1 LRGSTHVYAV
11 DLIDEGFGRVLDIA
25 RDRGGLDGVILAA
38 TYHRAF
44 DILPHNPIHRV
55 VYHEGGA
62 AYFHPDP
69 RRYEGLRV
77 RPMVSSL
84 ARDIDPLGLLM
95 DEAGRRGM
103 AVRAWTNHLQETDQG
118 PAHPDLTVRNA
129 MGDSYPR
136 WLCPANPDVRA
147 YVAAISSDIARY
159 GVETLMLESMCY
171 QPWDIIFAAGR
182 THYPYTPIARWLLSL
197 CFCDHCLA
205 AAQGAGV
212 RGGELRRFVRDELTG
227 ILAGERSVLEDI
239 PFEPDQVGAL
249 AGGEMGAF
257 MDVRRAVVESFVAET
272 VDAVRRASS
281 ARVAAFDWSGGLV
294 GYAAGGASGRVSYHR
309 AWQDGFDPATIAG
322 LCDGLGIL
330 AYTRDLDQFRTDL
343 AGYRAVIP
351 PDRSL
356 SVAMRPMTPDCHSPE
371 ELRAKVEVART
382 VDIDWLEFYHYGLMR
397 LANLDWIGRALRG

>member
-11 DLIDEGFGRVLDIA
+11 DLIDEGFGRVLDTV
-25 RDRGGLDGVILAA
+25 RERGGLDGVVLAA
-38 TYHRAF
+38 TYHHAF
-44 DILPHNPIHRV
+44 DILPHNPVRRV
-55 VYHEGGA
+55 HYHEGGA
-62 AYFHPDP
+62 AYFRPDS
-69 RRYEGLRV
+69 RRYEGLRIK
-77 RPMVSSL
+77 PIVSRFASDL
-84 ARDIDPLGLLM
+84 DPLGQLM

-103 AVRAWTNHLQETDQG
+103 AVRTWTNHMQETDQG
-118 PAHPDLTVRNA
+118 LRHPDTVVRNA
-129 MGDSYPR
+129 FGDPYER

-171 QPWDIIFAAGR
+171 QPWDIIFSAGR
-182 THYPYTPIARWLLSL
+182 THYPYSPIARWLLSL

-205 AAQGAGV
+205 AAQAAGV

-272 VDAVRRASS
+272 VDAVRRGSS

-322 LCDGLGIL
+322 LCDGLAIL

-356 SVAMRPMTPDCHSPE
+356 SVAMRPMTPDCHSID
-371 ELRAKVEVART
+371 ELRAKVDVARAL
-382 VDIDWLEFYHYGLMR
+382 DIDWLEFYHYGLMR
-397 LANLDWIGRALRG
+397 LANLDWVGKALKG